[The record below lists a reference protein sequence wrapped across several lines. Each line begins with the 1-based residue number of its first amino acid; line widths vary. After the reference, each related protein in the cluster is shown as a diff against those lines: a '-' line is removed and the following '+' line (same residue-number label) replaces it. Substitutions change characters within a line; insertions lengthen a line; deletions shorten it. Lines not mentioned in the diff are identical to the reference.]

1 MRVETV
7 SIVISVVALVISFLA
22 VLASRRSATA
32 AEASAR
38 AAEGRLEQQRTGTRE
53 YWIKQIAEVI
63 GKNLN
68 ASSRQMR
75 AQAVVRVLDSL
86 PDDLKDQS
94 QVIVEL
100 AYKRATSEE
109 GFAGFWQ
116 ELEGVQGRGPL
127 AGR

>member
-1 MRVETV
+1 VRSEIL
-7 SIVISVVALVISFLA
+7 SIAISVVALVISFFS

-32 AEASAR
+32 AVASAR
-38 AAEGRLEQQRTGTRE
+38 AAEGRLDQQRVETRE

-63 GKNLN
+63 AKNLN
-68 ASSRQMR
+68 ASNWQMS

-86 PDDLKDQS
+86 PDDLRAQS
-94 QVIVEL
+94 QVLVEL
-100 AYKRATSEE
+100 AYKRATSEQ

-116 ELEGVQGRGPL
+116 ELEGIQGRGPL